1 MQLNF
6 HKQTKTAD
14 RTHSEWLN
22 KIYDNSLEQCQPNAW
37 VKLRELP
44 STYSH
49 DEALLLCQV
58 GKDEWLAWVPDRG
71 EAVLHAYQFEV
82 VGNW

>member
-1 MQLNF
+1 MQLNS
-6 HKQTKTAD
+6 HKQHKTAD
-14 RTHSEWLN
+14 RTHSDWLN
-22 KIYDNSLEQCQPNAW
+22 KIYDNSLEQCQRNGW

-58 GKDEWLAWVPDRG
+58 GKDEWLAWIPDRG
-71 EAVLHAYQFEV
+71 EAVLHADQFEV
-82 VGNW
+82 DGNW